1 MTTKKGVTEVVTDTQ
16 PDPVDAEPVTM
27 NTWASQVP
35 CFECGGRP
43 GYDPA
48 TGQELPTGHRYE
60 CSQHPR

>member
-1 MTTKKGVTEVVTDTQ
+1 MTTDTQ

-27 NTWASQVP
+27 NTWESQVP
-35 CFECGGRP
+35 CPECGGRS